1 MDMMDFEA
9 WRDRR
14 MEVAREVSVA
24 RKVSAARAAN
34 GGGSFF
40 EAFRNRVRRMVA
52 ALGYDGGRRVEEG
65 SEGIVRHAP
74 GGKKCRRGVV
84 SRRARRK
91 CVDTKAAV
99 AKFEAQ
105 VRNQAAL
112 AGGDAAVETASRA
125 MMASLEPAVRQL
137 AWDLAE
143 QAAVEVDA
151 QLPDNEVEVTMREG
165 EPFLKVREGE
175 REAFFEMREEG
186 DESRIT
192 LRLPANLKATIER
205 AAKTAGD
212 SVNSYL
218 VKDIARAASKGGRG
232 KAGKSFKGTVKS

>member
-1 MDMMDFEA
+1 MDMMEFEA

-24 RKVSAARAAN
+24 RAAN

-40 EAFRNRVRRMVA
+40 GAFREYARRMSA

-65 SEGIVRHAP
+65 SVRQRAVEKRCH
-74 GGKKCRRGVV
+74 REVV
-84 SRRARRK
+84 SRRSRRRK

-112 AGGDAAVETASRA
+112 AGGDPAVETASRA

-192 LRLPANLKATIER
+192 LRLPANLKATIEQ

-218 VKDIARAASKGGRG
+218 VKDIAKAASRGGRG
-232 KAGKSFKGTVKS
+232 KIGKSFKGTVKS